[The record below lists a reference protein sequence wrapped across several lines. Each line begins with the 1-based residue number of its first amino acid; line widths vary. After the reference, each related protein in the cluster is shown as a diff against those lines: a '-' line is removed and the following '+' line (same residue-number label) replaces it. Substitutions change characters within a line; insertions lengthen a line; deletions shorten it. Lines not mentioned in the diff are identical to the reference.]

1 MNLLHPLTSLEWSK
15 RNEIPVGVF
24 NAQAVVLENKVY
36 IGGGCMSPEPS
47 SILLV
52 YDFTKDL
59 WDKLDT
65 PTQWYALTSYNSQLV
80 LVGGTDPNTGIATN
94 QLWVLNEQCKWTQP
108 LPPMTKERYQASAVN
123 VGDHLIIAGG
133 KGSSHVP
140 LGEVEVYDGHQ
151 WRGAQS
157 LLRPRTWMKS
167 VLHEGKWYLDG
178 GTQAE
183 EDCSIYYT
191 SLKSLIATTHSEG
204 DEQSS
209 VWKELPGSPLLW
221 STPAVFKNQLIS
233 VAGYPYSS
241 AIHAYFPSNM
251 SWVHVGDLPVACYS
265 TCALVL
271 STGELMV
278 TGGDSEYGLL
288 PISFTAT
295 IGGNL
300 SLSI

>member
-1 MNLLHPLTSLEWSK
+1 M
-15 RNEIPVGVF
+15 PVGVF

-80 LVGGTDPNTGIATN
+80 LVGGMDPNTGIATN
-94 QLWVLNEQCKWTQP
+94 QLWVLDEQRNWTQP

-123 VGDHLIIAGG
+123 VGDYLIVAGG
-133 KGSSHVP
+133 QGGSHVGP
-140 LGEVEVYDGHQ
+140 LDVVEVYDGHQ
-151 WRGAQS
+151 WRKAKS
-157 LLRPRTWMKS
+157 LPRPCSSMRS
-167 VLHEGKWYLDG
+167 ALHEGKWYLDG
-178 GTQAE
+178 GAQAE
-183 EDCSIYYT
+183 EDRKIYYT
-191 SLKSLIATTHSEG
+191 SLESLIATMHSEG
-204 DEQSS
+204 GEQPS

-221 STPAVFKNQLIS
+221 STPVVFKNQLIS

-241 AIHAYFPSNM
+241 AIHAYFPRKM

-271 STGELMV
+271 PTGELLV
-278 TGGDSEYGLL
+278 IGGDSEYGLS
-288 PISFTAT
+288 PVSFTAT
-295 IGGNL
+295 IGGDL
-300 SLSI
+300 SLSIYSVIA

>member
-1 MNLLHPLTSLEWSK
+1 M
-15 RNEIPVGVF
+15 PVGMF

-52 YDFTKDL
+52 YDFAKDL

-80 LVGGTDPNTGIATN
+80 LVGGMDPNTGIATN
-94 QLWVLNEQCKWTQP
+94 QLWVLDEQHNWTQP

-123 VGDHLIIAGG
+123 VGDYLIVAGG
-133 KGSSHVP
+133 QGGSHVGP
-140 LGEVEVYDGHQ
+140 LNEVEVYDGHQ
-151 WRGAQS
+151 WRKAKS
-157 LLRPRTWMKS
+157 LPRPRSWMKS
-167 VLHEGKWYLDG
+167 ALHEGKWYLDG
-178 GTQAE
+178 GAQAE
-183 EDCSIYYT
+183 EDRKIYYT
-191 SLKSLIATTHSEG
+191 SLESLIATMHSEG
-204 DEQSS
+204 GEQPS

-221 STPAVFKNQLIS
+221 STPVVFNNQLIS

-241 AIHAYFPSNM
+241 AIHAYFPSKM

-271 STGELMV
+271 PTGELLV
-278 TGGDSEYGLL
+278 IGGDSEYGLS

-295 IGGNL
+295 IGGDL
-300 SLSI
+300 SLSIYSVIA